1 MIAIGNTKAKA
12 CTELE
17 FVLITRVGCYGTKR
31 ALMLES
37 DKWLRCTRKA
47 LTRIAITS
55 KSAIIKRTNNVRWEC
70 GKKGYANV
78 N

>member
-1 MIAIGNTKAKA
+1 MVAIGNTKAKA

-17 FVLITRVGCYGTKR
+17 FVLITRVGYYGTKR

-47 LTRIAITS
+47 LTRIAITNRS
-55 KSAIIKRTNNVRWEC
+55 LNEQTM
-70 GKKGYANV
+70 
-78 N
+78 